1 MMSDVLIYD
10 FLVIGINVNSPK
22 IIILMLLEQEFR
34 LLQEKALK
42 ILLKISTN
50 KMFKTM
56 YIISINRRN
65 NESKEEL

>member
-1 MMSDVLIYD
+1 MMSDVLIKD

>member
-10 FLVIGINVNSPK
+10 FLVIRINGNTPK